1 MKLLFVLFCAAT
13 AHAQSWIPQTSGTTA
28 SLRGVSA
35 VNAQVVW
42 ASGSA
47 GTYLITRDGGTT
59 WRAAQVPGAPRL
71 DFRAVWAFDEKT
83 AFLLSI
89 GTGDQSR
96 IYKTTD
102 SGANWT
108 LLFTNPDAK
117 GFFDGIAF
125 WDRDHGIVAGD
136 PVDGHTV
143 IFATDDGGERWQRQ
157 QTAPAAGSEGA
168 FAASNT
174 SLALAGE
181 HEVWLGTTAAHV
193 LHSKDNGRTWTVAQ
207 TPVRNDSGNA
217 GVFSVAF
224 SDPMHG
230 IAVGGDYSKAA
241 DPLKN
246 IAANRDAVQWIGE
259 SHGEHSCAP
268 AIVTNGRLRGGPCA
282 AVVFRMEHVRGGC
295 SEPDFMLARERQAG
309 VAGGECAFASR
320 RGRGLLTLPVLAAII
335 GSEDYGM
342 PVHRISRDNSVITI
356 PESDAIEEAFGIGIG
371 KEQHPMCA

>member
-1 MKLLFVLFCAAT
+1 MTNL

-35 VNAQVVW
+35 VSAQVVW
-42 ASGSA
+42 ASGTA
-47 GTYLITRDGGTT
+47 GSYLITRDAGAT
-59 WRAAQVPGAPRL
+59 WRAAQVPGAEKL
-71 DFRAVWAFDEKT
+71 DFRAVWAFDDRT

-102 SGANWT
+102 AGAHWK

-125 WDRDHGIVAGD
+125 WDRRHGIVAGD

-143 IFATDDGGERWQRQ
+143 IFTTDDAGEHWQRQ
-157 QTAPAAGSEGA
+157 STAAAAGSEGA

-174 SLALAGE
+174 SLALSGK

-193 LHSKDNGRTWTVAQ
+193 LHSKDNGRTWTAAQ
-207 TPVRNDSGNA
+207 TPVRSDSGNA

-230 IAVGGDYSKAA
+230 IAVGGDYSKAKE
-241 DPLKN
+241 PEKN
-246 IAANRDAVQWIGE
+246 IAITTDGGKTWTAPTGQPPAGFRSAVAYVSGKKLWIATGTSGSSISLDNGANWKEFDATGYNAMAFVSSGAGW
-259 SHGEHSCAP
+259 A
-268 AIVTNGRLRGGPCA
+268 VGP
-282 AVVFRMEHVRGGC
+282 
-295 SEPDFMLARERQAG
+295 
-309 VAGGECAFASR
+309 
-320 RGRGLLTLPVLAAII
+320 RGRIAVL
-335 GSEDYGM
+335 
-342 PVHRISRDNSVITI
+342 R
-356 PESDAIEEAFGIGIG
+356 
-371 KEQHPMCA
+371 

>member
-1 MKLLFVLFCAAT
+1 MKLPLVLLCAT
-13 AHAQSWIPQTSGTTA
+13 VVLPNFAHAQSWIPQTTGSAA

-42 ASGSA
+42 ASGTA
-47 GTYLITRDGGTT
+47 GTYLITSDGGAT
-59 WRAAQVPGAPRL
+59 WRTAKVPGAERL
-71 DFRAVWAFDEKT
+71 DFRGVWAFDKNT
-83 AFLLSI
+83 AFLVSI

-143 IFATDDGGERWQRQ
+143 IFTTEDGGQHWERQ
-157 QTAPAAGSEGA
+157 QTTPAAGSEGA

-174 SLALAGE
+174 SLALSGK

-193 LHSKDNGRTWTVAQ
+193 LHSKDNGRTWTSAQ
-207 TPVRNDSGNA
+207 TPIRNDSGNA

-224 SDPMHG
+224 SDPLHG

-241 DPLKN
+241 DPLNN
-246 IAANRDAVQWIGE
+246 IAITTDGGQTWT
-259 SHGEHSCAP
+259 AP
-268 AIVTNGRLRGGPCA
+268 AGQPPAGFRSAVAYVSDKKIWIASGPSGSDISLDNGATWKQFDATGYNAIGFLSSGTGWAVGP
-282 AVVFRMEHVRGGC
+282 
-295 SEPDFMLARERQAG
+295 
-309 VAGGECAFASR
+309 
-320 RGRGLLTLPVLAAII
+320 RGRIAA
-335 GSEDYGM
+335 
-342 PVHRISRDNSVITI
+342 
-356 PESDAIEEAFGIGIG
+356 FQF
-371 KEQHPMCA
+371 K